1 MRSSVFGKWVLKFP
15 IKAHI
20 LMPALAGLALMG
32 LYFSHVLL
40 LQSFV
45 APPVNAA
52 GQSFMGGLGALRIVQ
67 AFILLCTMFFL
78 GRGLIATR
86 SWPARVVLVLLLLAV
101 VSITLEELDFGTS
114 LASLISGQP
123 LYAPAADGS
132 FDPSQAAG
140 EQIAGL
146 IKLGASA
153 AVLALFVLA
162 PLLMAPSRNRTVK
175 MLAPSYW
182 VLATVAVAVVISRLA
197 AMLNNAG
204 LGEIQGV
211 PGALTHDIAEFG
223 ELIVY
228 FLLLVYAAALHE
240 RIIAREE
247 AWELRRGV
255 ISP

>member
-1 MRSSVFGKWVLKFP
+1 MRSTVFGKWVLKFP
-15 IKAHI
+15 VKAYI
-20 LMPALAGLALMG
+20 LMPAFVGLALMG

-40 LQSFV
+40 LQSLV
-45 APPVNAA
+45 APPVNSA
-52 GQSFMGGLGALRIVQ
+52 GQSFLGGLGALRVVQ

-78 GRGLIATR
+78 VRGLVATR
-86 SWPARVVLVLLLLAV
+86 HWSARVVLVLMLLAV

-114 LASLISGQP
+114 LASLVGGQP
-123 LYAPAADGS
+123 LYQPVTDGT
-132 FDPSQAAG
+132 FDPNQAAG
-140 EQIAGL
+140 EQLARL

-153 AVLALFVLA
+153 TVLAIFTLA
-162 PLLMAPSRNRTVK
+162 PLLMAPSRNRSVK

-211 PGALTHDIAEFG
+211 PGALTYDIAEFG

-247 AWELRRGV
+247 AWAPRRGV
-255 ISP
+255 VSK